1 MLTIDKQQGHY
12 DGALKK
18 HVFNVV
24 WVNELNGNGIE
35 ISGKAKAVVYTGEKI
50 IVNGNDVRDFT
61 KVIYRIIQV
70 YKMTSKHIV
79 AVSFTMFLLAIAK
92 QISAQSGLSLWYDK
106 PAAEWVE
113 ALPVGNGHIGGMVFG
128 RVEEELIQ
136 LNESTLYSGGPV
148 KQQINPDAFQY
159 LSRIREALL
168 KEQDY
173 TKANEL
179 ARKMQGYFTQ
189 SYMPLGDLVI
199 KQNLHNAVPSAYYRD
214 LDLQRAIATTRF
226 TVNGIKYKREVFASA
241 PGNIMVIR
249 ITANRKS
256 VLSFDV
262 LAKTQLHNRLSVSGN
277 DELLVNGKAP
287 AHVDPSY
294 YNPKDREHIVYED
307 TTGCNGMRF
316 QFRIKAIAK
325 DGKVVVDTLGIHVQ
339 NASEVI
345 LYIAAATSF
354 NGFDKCPDKEG
365 KDEKAI
371 AATIINNSIKKSYA
385 SLWQQHME
393 DYQKYFNRVSFT
405 IKDTAATGKINPLS
419 TDERLKAYS
428 AGAYDPALETLYYQ
442 FGRYLLIASSRPGG
456 PPANLQGIWNKEL
469 RAPWS
474 SNYTININTQMNYWP
489 AESCNLSE
497 MHTPL
502 LQWLKAL
509 SVTGARVAREFYHGN
524 GWVAHHNSDIWGCA
538 NPVGD
543 LGAGDPVWANWYMG
557 GNWLCQHLW
566 EHYAFTR
573 DKKFLAEVYPVM
585 KQAALFSLDWLV
597 KDSSGYWVTA
607 PSTSPEN
614 KFRDAKGRA
623 QAVSVAATMDMSII
637 WDLFTNVIEAS
648 EALNT
653 DQSFRNRLTQVKK
666 DLHPLR
672 KGSRG
677 ELLEWYKEFAETDPE
692 HRHVSHLFGLHPGR
706 QISKNKTPEF
716 FAAAKKTLEI
726 RGDAGTG
733 WSRGWKINWWARL
746 LDGDHAYKLI
756 RQLLNYSGADGKGG
770 GGTYPNLFDA
780 HPPFQID
787 GNFAGTAGMTEM
799 LLQSHLGEIHLLPAL
814 PLAWKEGAVKGLK
827 ARGGFTV
834 DIQWAAG
841 KLSKATITAATDGV
855 CRIRNS
861 RGFLVNAASAKQEGD
876 DFVLSVKMKK
886 GQQCNIRPLE

>member
-1 MLTIDKQQGHY
+1 M
-12 DGALKK
+12 
-18 HVFNVV
+18 
-24 WVNELNGNGIE
+24 
-35 ISGKAKAVVYTGEKI
+35 
-50 IVNGNDVRDFT
+50 R
-61 KVIYRIIQV
+61 
-70 YKMTSKHIV
+70 IV
-79 AVSFTMFLLAIAK
+79 AVSFMLFLLAVTK
-92 QISAQSGLSLWYDK
+92 QINAQSGLSLWYDK

-159 LSRIREALL
+159 LTPIREALL

-173 TKANEL
+173 SKANEL
-179 ARKMQGYFTQ
+179 ARKMQGYYTE
-189 SYMPLGDLVI
+189 SYLPLGDLII

-214 LDLQRAIATTRF
+214 LDLQRAIGTTRF
-226 TVNGIKYKREVFASA
+226 TVNGIAYKREVFASA

-249 ITANRKS
+249 VTANRKG

-262 LAKTQLHNRLSVSGN
+262 LAKSQLHYRLSVSGN

-294 YNPKDREHIVYED
+294 YNPKDREHIVYKD

-316 QFRIKAIAK
+316 QYRIKAIAK
-325 DGKVVVDTLGIHVQ
+325 DGKVVVDTLGIHVK

-365 KDEKAI
+365 KDENAI
-371 AATIINNSIKKSYA
+371 AATIINNAIKKPYA
-385 SLWQQHME
+385 SLLQHHIE
-393 DYQKYFNRVSFT
+393 DYQKYFNRVSFI
-405 IKDTAATGKINPLS
+405 IKDTASTGKINSLPS
-419 TDERLKAYS
+419 DERLKAYS
-428 AGAYDPALETLYYQ
+428 KGAYDPALETLYYQ

-489 AESCNLSE
+489 AESTNLSE

-502 LQWLKAL
+502 LQWLKEL
-509 SVTGARVAREFYHGN
+509 SVTGSRVAREFYHAN

-573 DKKFLAEVYPVM
+573 DKKFLAEAYPVM
-585 KQAALFSLDWLV
+585 KQAALFSLEWLV

-623 QAVSVAATMDMSII
+623 QAVSVATTMDISII
-637 WDLFTNVIEAS
+637 WDLFTNVIDAS

-653 DQSFRNRLTQVKK
+653 DQSFRNRLTEVRKH
-666 DLHPLR
+666 LYPLR
-672 KGSRG
+672 KGSQG
-677 ELLEWYKEFAETDPE
+677 ELLEWYKEFAETAPQ

-706 QISKNKTPEF
+706 QISKNNTPEF

-746 LDGDHAYKLI
+746 QDGDHAYKLI

-814 PLAWKEGAVKGLK
+814 PTAWKAGAVKGLK

-834 DIQWAAG
+834 DIQWADG

-855 CRIRNS
+855 CRIRNN
-861 RGFLVNAASAKQEGD
+861 RGFSVNAAKAKQEGD

-886 GQQCNIRPLE
+886 GQQYNIRALE

>member
-1 MLTIDKQQGHY
+1 MH
-12 DGALKK
+12 
-18 HVFNVV
+18 
-24 WVNELNGNGIE
+24 
-35 ISGKAKAVVYTGEKI
+35 I
-50 IVNGNDVRDFT
+50 IVLPLIILLFT
-61 KVIYRIIQV
+61 
-70 YKMTSKHIV
+70 
-79 AVSFTMFLLAIAK
+79 VSQQT
-92 QISAQSGLSLWYDK
+92 SAQSGLSLWYDK
-106 PAAEWVE
+106 PAEQWVE

-148 KQQINPDAFQY
+148 KQEINPNAWQY
-159 LSRIREALL
+159 LSPVREALL

-173 TKANEL
+173 SKANEL
-179 ARKMQGYFTQ
+179 AKKMQGYFTE
-189 SYMPLGDLVI
+189 SYMPLGDLLL
-199 KQNLHNAVPSAYYRD
+199 KQLFNGHTPSAYHRE
-214 LDLQRAIATTRF
+214 LDLRTAIATTRF
-226 TVNGIKYKREVFASA
+226 TVNGVRYTREVFCAA
-241 PGNIMVIR
+241 PANVMVIR
-249 ITANRKS
+249 IRSS
-256 VLSFDV
+256 VAGAID
-262 LAKTQLHNRLSVSGN
+262 LSVALKSPLHYTLSAKGN
-277 DELLVNGKAP
+277 NEVIMRGKAP
-287 AHVDPSY
+287 AHVDPNY
-294 YNPKDREHIVYED
+294 YNPKDRQHIVYED

-316 QFRIKAIAK
+316 QCRVKALTQTGRITA
-325 DGKVVVDTLGIHVQ
+325 DTSGLRVRHATELVLIV
-339 NASEVI
+339 S
-345 LYIAAATSF
+345 AATSF
-354 NGFDKCPDKEG
+354 NGIDKCPDSQG
-365 KDEKAI
+365 KDEQAI
-371 AATIINNSIKKSYA
+371 AATLINEAAKRSYA
-385 SLWQQHME
+385 DLRQQHVK
-393 DYQKYFNRVSFT
+393 DFQRYFNRVSF
-405 IKDTAATGKINPLS
+405 ILKDTGVAANSSSLLP
-419 TDERLKAYS
+419 TDKRLKAYS
-428 AGAYDPALETLYYQ
+428 EGAYDPALETLYYQ
-442 FGRYLLIASSRPGG
+442 FGRYLLISSSRPGG

-489 AESCNLSE
+489 AESTNLSE
-497 MHTPL
+497 MHMPL

-509 SVTGARVAREFYHGN
+509 SVTGARVAREFYHAN
-524 GWVAHHNSDIWGCA
+524 GWVAHHNSDIWACA

-566 EHYAFTR
+566 EHYAFTG
-573 DKKFLAEVYPVM
+573 DKKFLAEAYPLM

-614 KFRDAKGRA
+614 KFRDEKGRA
-623 QAVSVAATMDMSII
+623 QAVSVATTMDMSII

-653 DQSFRNRLTQVKK
+653 DLSFRNRLIEVKK
-666 DLHPLR
+666 DLYPLK
-672 KGSRG
+672 KGSQG
-677 ELLEWYKEFAETDPE
+677 ELLEWYKEFAETDPQ

-706 QISKNKTPEF
+706 QISKNNTPDF

-814 PLAWKEGAVKGLK
+814 PAAWKEGAVRGLK
-827 ARGGFTV
+827 ARGGFTI
-834 DIQWAAG
+834 DIQWAGG
-841 KLSKATITAATDGV
+841 KLMKATVTAANDGI
-855 CRIRNS
+855 CRIRNN
-861 RGFLVNAASAKQEGD
+861 RDFIVNAARAKQEGD
-876 DFVLSVKMKK
+876 AFVLSIKMKK
-886 GQQCNIRPLE
+886 GQQYNIRPIAL

>member
-1 MLTIDKQQGHY
+1 M
-12 DGALKK
+12 
-18 HVFNVV
+18 
-24 WVNELNGNGIE
+24 
-35 ISGKAKAVVYTGEKI
+35 
-50 IVNGNDVRDFT
+50 R
-61 KVIYRIIQV
+61 
-70 YKMTSKHIV
+70 IV
-79 AVSFTMFLLAIAK
+79 AVSFIMFLLTAAK
-92 QISAQSGLSLWYDK
+92 QISAQSGLRLWYDK
-106 PAAEWVE
+106 PAAQWVE
-113 ALPVGNGHIGGMVFG
+113 ALPVGNGHIGGMIFG
-128 RVEEELIQ
+128 GVEEELIQ

-148 KQQINPDAFQY
+148 KRNINPEAHAY
-159 LSRIREALL
+159 LSQVREALL
-168 KEQDY
+168 KEEDY
-173 TKANEL
+173 TKANQL
-179 ARKMQGYFTQ
+179 IKKMQGLFTE

-199 KQNLHNAVPSAYYRD
+199 KQNFHNAVPSAYYRD

-226 TVNGIKYKREVFASA
+226 TVDGVTYKREVFTAA

-249 ITANRKS
+249 ITADRKS

-262 LAKTQLHNRLSVSGN
+262 LAKSQLRYRLSVSGN
-277 DELLVNGKAP
+277 NELLVNGKAP
-287 AHVDPSY
+287 SHVDPSY
-294 YNPKDREHIVYED
+294 YNPKGREHIVYED

-316 QFRIKAIAK
+316 QYRIKAIAK
-325 DGKVVVDTLGIHVQ
+325 DGKVVADTLGIHVQ

-345 LYIAAATSF
+345 LYVAAATSF
-354 NGFDKCPDKEG
+354 NGFDKCPDKAG

-371 AATIINNSIKKSYA
+371 VAALISNAIKIPYA
-385 SLWQQHME
+385 SLLQAHLQ
-393 DYQKYFNRVSFT
+393 DYQKYFNRVSFF
-405 IKDTAATGKINPLS
+405 IKDTASTGNCNNLPS
-419 TDERLKAYS
+419 DERLHAYS
-428 AGAYDPALETLYYQ
+428 KGAYDPALETLYFQY
-442 FGRYLLIASSRPGG
+442 GRYLLISSSRPGG

-489 AESCNLSE
+489 AEATNLSE
-497 MHTPL
+497 MHQPL
-502 LQWLKAL
+502 LGFIKNL
-509 SVTGARVAREFYHGN
+509 SVTGANTAKEFYQAR
-524 GWVAHHNSDIWGCA
+524 GWVAHHNSEIWCTS

-543 LGAGDPVWANWYMG
+543 VGAGDPVWANWYMG

-614 KFRDAKGRA
+614 KFRDAKGLA
-623 QAVSVAATMDMSII
+623 QAVSVATTMDMSII

-653 DQSFRNRLTQVKK
+653 DQAFRNRLAEVKK
-666 DLHPLR
+666 ELYPLR
-672 KGSRG
+672 KGSKG
-677 ELLEWYKEFAETDPE
+677 ELLEWYKEFSETDPQ

-706 QISKNKTPEF
+706 QISKNNTPEF

-834 DIQWAAG
+834 DIQWAKG
-841 KLSKATITAATDGV
+841 KLSKATITAVTDGV
-855 CRIRNS
+855 CRIRYNS
-861 RGFLVNAASAKQEGD
+861 GFLVNAVRAKQEGD

-886 GQQCNIRPLE
+886 GQRCNIRPVE

>member
-1 MLTIDKQQGHY
+1 MKT
-12 DGALKK
+12 
-18 HVFNVV
+18 
-24 WVNELNGNGIE
+24 
-35 ISGKAKAVVYTGEKI
+35 
-50 IVNGNDVRDFT
+50 
-61 KVIYRIIQV
+61 
-70 YKMTSKHIV
+70 TSRHIV
-79 AVSFTMFLLAIAK
+79 IASFIIFLLTVAH
-92 QISAQSGLSLWYDK
+92 QINAQSGLSLWYDK
-106 PAAEWVE
+106 PATEWVE
-113 ALPVGNGHIGGMVFG
+113 ALPVGNGRIGGMVFG

-168 KEQDY
+168 KDQDY
-173 TKANEL
+173 SKADEL
-179 ARKMQGYFTQ
+179 ARKMQGYYTE
-189 SYMPLGDLVI
+189 SYMPLGDLLL
-199 KQNLHNAVPSAYYRD
+199 KQSFNGGSVSGYHRE
-214 LDLQRAIATTRF
+214 LDIRTATATTRF
-226 TVNGIKYKREVFASA
+226 TVNGVNYTREVFCAA
-241 PGNIMVIR
+241 PANVMVIR
-249 ITANRKS
+249 IRSGVPGAIN
-256 VLSFDV
+256 
-262 LAKTQLHNRLSVSGN
+262 LSVALKSPLHYTLSAKAN
-277 DELLVNGKAP
+277 NEVIMSGKAP
-287 AHVDPSY
+287 AHLDPSY
-294 YNPKDREHIVYED
+294 YNPKGRQPVIYED

-316 QFRIKAIAK
+316 QCRVRAVTKTGRITA
-325 DGKVVVDTLGIHVQ
+325 DTSGLQVK
-339 NASEVI
+339 NASELVLI
-345 LYIAAATSF
+345 LSAATSF

-365 KDEKAI
+365 KDEQAI
-371 AATIINNSIKKSYA
+371 ADALINRAAQRSYA
-385 SLWQQHME
+385 SLQQEHVK
-393 DYQKYFNRVSFT
+393 DYQRYFNRVSFT
-405 IKDTAATGKINPLS
+405 LKDTSDAVNTADVLPVDK
-419 TDERLKAYS
+419 RLKAYS
-428 AGAYDPALETLYYQ
+428 EGGYDPALETLYYQ
-442 FGRYLLIASSRPGG
+442 YGRYLLISSSRPGG

-489 AESCNLSE
+489 AESTNLSE

-502 LQWLKAL
+502 LQWLRGL
-509 SVTGARVAREFYHGN
+509 SVTGARVAREFYHCN

-573 DKKFLAEVYPVM
+573 DKQFLEEAYPIM

-623 QAVSVAATMDMSII
+623 QAVSVATTMDMSII
-637 WDLFTNVIEAS
+637 WDLFTNVIEAA
-648 EALNT
+648 EALNK
-653 DQSFRNRLTQVKK
+653 DQAFRNRLTEVRK
-666 DLHPLR
+666 DLYPLR
-672 KGSRG
+672 KGSNG
-677 ELLEWYKEFAETDPE
+677 ELLEWYKNFAETDPQ
-692 HRHVSHLFGLHPGR
+692 HRHASHLFGLHPGR
-706 QISKNKTPEF
+706 QISKRNSPEF
-716 FAAAKKTLEI
+716 FAAARKSLEI

-799 LLQSHLGEIHLLPAL
+799 LLQSHLGEVHLLPAL
-814 PLAWKEGAVKGLK
+814 PSAWKEGAIKGLK

-834 DIQWAAG
+834 DIQWSEG
-841 KLSKATITAATDGV
+841 RLRKATITATTDGT
-855 CRIRNS
+855 CNIRNN
-861 RGFLVNAASAKQEGD
+861 RAFFVNASRAKQEGD

-886 GQQCNIRPLE
+886 GQQCDIRPLE